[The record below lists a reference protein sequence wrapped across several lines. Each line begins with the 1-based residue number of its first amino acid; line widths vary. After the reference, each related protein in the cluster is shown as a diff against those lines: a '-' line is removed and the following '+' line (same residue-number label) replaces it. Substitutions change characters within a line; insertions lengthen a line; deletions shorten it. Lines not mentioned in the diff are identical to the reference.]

1 MITTIAVGEAWWVWP
16 KSAARWPPL
25 PLFGTD
31 VVGCGGAVGWWSW
44 LARCGT
50 MAGTVVL
57 LKPMQRAAAVDA
69 DSVGRDHLPE
79 LLSQ

>member
-1 MITTIAVGEAWWVWP
+1 
-16 KSAARWPPL
+16 
-25 PLFGTD
+25 
-31 VVGCGGAVGWWSW
+31 
-44 LARCGT
+44 